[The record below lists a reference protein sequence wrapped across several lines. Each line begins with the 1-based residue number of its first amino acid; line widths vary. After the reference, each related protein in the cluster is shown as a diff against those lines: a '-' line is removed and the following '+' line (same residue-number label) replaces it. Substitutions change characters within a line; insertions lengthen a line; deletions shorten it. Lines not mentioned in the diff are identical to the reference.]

1 MLGYNLQRDECRLSP
16 YPQKYMIHWA
26 KTGDLFWSKIN
37 STLGSIKPSA
47 FWKDKENTFKIILDI
62 CLLVV

>member
-1 MLGYNLQRDECRLSP
+1 MLGYNLQRDECGSFP

-26 KTGDLFWSKIN
+26 GTGDLVWSKI
-37 STLGSIKPSA
+37 SSALGSVKPNA
-47 FWKDKENTFKIILDI
+47 FLKDKENTFKIILDI